1 MGMMFM
7 AVGRVLHFV
16 LKVIWKLLCVAGAL
30 FLCVAKIFLVML
42 FAVLQIV
49 FGIIRLGEN
58 V

>member
-7 AVGRVLHFV
+7 AVGRVLHFI
-16 LKVIWKLLCVAGAL
+16 LKVIWKLLCVAGVL
-30 FLCVAKIFLVML
+30 FLCMAKIFFVML
-42 FAVLQIV
+42 FAMLKIV